1 MQLNDPITALKGI
14 GEKTAS
20 LYHKL
25 NIYSVDDLIKHYPR
39 DYEEWRDIV
48 KIGELVANQ
57 VHAVRALVINAPQT
71 VHARKNMTITTV
83 RVRDDS
89 GACDITFFNMPYI
102 RNSLQPGK
110 QYIFRGRVVLKNNH
124 ITIDQPKI
132 ISPHEFA
139 QNVNRLS
146 PIYPVTRGLTI
157 AAVTKSIRLAI
168 DALDLQEDYI
178 PESMRRKYGLLDLKT
193 ALSGIH
199 FPENRGEM
207 LAARRRIVFEEFLFF
222 IVSVMFLKDMATQE
236 INDAPM
242 MRIDACQEFIDRLP
256 YELTSA
262 QKKVWAQIEDDLC
275 STHLMNRLIQG
286 DVGSGKTIIAI
297 LAMFMCI
304 MNHHQAAFMAPTEV
318 LARQHYESI
327 SKLVEDYQLPF
338 KPVLLTGSLTAREK
352 RRTKES
358 IVLGTC
364 NVIVGTQALLQEDVA
379 FYDLRLVITDE
390 QHRFGVRQRETFA
403 QKGIQPHVLV
413 MSATPIPR
421 TLALILYGDLDI
433 SVMDEL
439 PANRLPIKNCV
450 VGTDYRKKAYAFIA
464 REVAAGRQAY
474 VICPMVEANEELM
487 GDQPLLENV
496 VEYTERLKKELP
508 DTVRV
513 AYLHGQMNP
522 KAKNYIMEEYAAHHI
537 DVLVSTTVIE
547 VGINVPN
554 ATVMLVENA
563 ERFGLA
569 QLHQLRGRVGRGQN
583 QSYCI
588 FITTSSQSDTLERL
602 QVLNKSN
609 DGFFIASEDMRLR
622 GPGDLFGIRQS
633 GQFQFQLGDIYQD
646 AAILQEAQDCA
657 AGLYE
662 EYIRDGKSGNEAFW
676 RHYEQNVAS
685 NADFINI

>member
-487 GDQPLLENV
+487 GDQPILENV

-522 KAKNYIMEEYAAHHI
+522 KAKNYIMEEYAVHHI

-662 EYIRDGKSGNEAFW
+662 AYIRDGKSGNEAFW